1 MGILMIFK
9 IIILISDFVL
19 YVSKKTTKLTFTRPS
34 VSLSSSYLLLNHHNG
49 CHNKQELSDNI
60 EIALVAFNFSKNSLS

>member
-19 YVSKKTTKLTFTRPS
+19 YISKETKKLTFTRPS
-34 VSLSSSYLLLNHHNG
+34 VSLSISYMLLNHHNG
-49 CHNKQELSDNI
+49 CHNKHRS
-60 EIALVAFNFSKNSLS
+60 

>member
-19 YVSKKTTKLTFTRPS
+19 YISKETKKLTFTRPS
-34 VSLSSSYLLLNHHNG
+34 VSLSSSYMLLNHHNG
-49 CHNKQELSDNI
+49 CHNKHRS
-60 EIALVAFNFSKNSLS
+60 